1 MVKIY
6 LSDPEQN
13 LYLNDP
19 EQTLYVNDP
28 QQFYLSTIVPEQYFA
43 GTNVFINSKGET
55 VLIESWTN
63 TTTNVNPVNNF
74 KTFLQVSNVQIQNLD
89 KLNGTYVTNYI
100 FNDNYENEIQKEL
113 VVYYI
118 GVINKNHIKVTFLD
132 FFSKV
137 KIQCVN

>member
-63 TTTNVNPVNNF
+63 NTTNVNPVNNF
-74 KTFLQVSNVQIQNLD
+74 KTYTQVSNVQIQNLD

-100 FNDNYENEIQKEL
+100 FNDNYENGTQTEL

-118 GVINKNHIKVTFLD
+118 GVTNEHCIKVTFID

-137 KIQCVN
+137 KIQCV

>member
-1 MVKIY
+1 MIKI
-6 LSDPEQN
+6 
-13 LYLNDP
+13 YLNDP
-19 EQTLYVNDP
+19 EETLYVNDP